1 MPFDDLGVIKE
12 FEVEDD
18 LDDDAELVELRAV
31 PVRNLS
37 YMTYLSSNFAAS

>member
-18 LDDDAELVELRAV
+18 LDDDAELVELRAF
-31 PVRNLS
+31 PVRNLW